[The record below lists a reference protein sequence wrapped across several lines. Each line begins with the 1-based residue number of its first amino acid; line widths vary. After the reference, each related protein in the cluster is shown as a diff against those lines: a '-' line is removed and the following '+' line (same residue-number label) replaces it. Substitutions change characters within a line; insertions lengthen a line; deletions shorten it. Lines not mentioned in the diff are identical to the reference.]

1 MHVTRLLCAALLALA
16 CALPAACAA
25 PSATPAPSTQP
36 TNSAA
41 ITAPR
46 SQAQADLEL
55 LKRTYPDVVAS
66 VSPDGLTLRDGTR
79 LPYDDGKAKT
89 PEQALDDADLQDML
103 AQPYPLGPVTAEPGP
118 GVHPGRVRVTAFFKA
133 AYGHDPAEV
142 KASLVPV
149 HFLGTT
155 VQFNSRNGAAKALE
169 AVSVDLEKL
178 LAAKPELRRSVL
190 PVSGTFAWRQIAGT
204 QRLSM
209 HSFGA
214 AIDLNAKVNT
224 YWQWYKGN
232 DPLGLRKAFP
242 VEVVEVF
249 ERHGFVWGGKWA
261 EFDIMHFEYRPEMIA
276 KARAAR

>member
-1 MHVTRLLCAALLALA
+1 MTVRRLLCAALLACF

-25 PSATPAPSTQP
+25 PSATPNQSSP
-36 TNSAA
+36 SAA
-41 ITAPR
+41 SAARTAP
-46 SQAQADLEL
+46 QNQVQADLDI
-55 LKRTYPDVVAS
+55 LKRAYPDVVAS
-66 VSPDGLTLRDGTR
+66 VSADGLTLRDGTR
-79 LPYDDGKAKT
+79 LIYDDGKAKT
-89 PEQALDDADLQDML
+89 PDQALDDADLQDML
-103 AQPYPLGPVTAEPGP
+103 AQPYPLSPVTAEPGP

-133 AYGHDPAEV
+133 AYGHNPDEV
-142 KASLVPV
+142 KAALVPV
-149 HFLGTT
+149 RFLGTT
-155 VQFNSRNGAAKALE
+155 VQFSSRNGAAKALG
-169 AVSVDLEKL
+169 AVNADLERL
-178 LAAKPELRRSVL
+178 LAAKPELRRAVL

-242 VEVVEVF
+242 PEVAEVF

-261 EFDIMHFEYRPEMIA
+261 EFDIMHFEYRPELIA

>member
-1 MHVTRLLCAALLALA
+1 MEVFRLLCAALLALA

-25 PSATPAPSTQP
+25 PSAPPETHKMAEA
-36 TNSAA
+36 SAA
-41 ITAPR
+41 QAAPV

-66 VSPDGLTLRDGTR
+66 ISADGLTLRDGTR
-79 LPYDDGKAKT
+79 LVYDDGKAKT
-89 PEQALDDADLQDML
+89 PEQALDHADLQDML

-118 GVHPGRVRVTAFFKA
+118 GVHPGRVRVTAFFQA
-133 AYGHDPAEV
+133 VYGRDAAEV
-142 KASLVPV
+142 QANLVSV
-149 HFLGTT
+149 NFLGSA

-169 AVSVDLEKL
+169 AVAADLEKL
-178 LAAKPELRRSVL
+178 LAARPQLRQYVL
-190 PVSGTFAWRQIAGT
+190 PLSGTYAWRRIAGT
-204 QRLSM
+204 ERLSM

-214 AIDLNAKVNT
+214 AIDLNAKRNT

-242 VEVVEVF
+242 PEVMEVF

-261 EFDIMHFEYRPEMIA
+261 EFDIMHFEYRPELIA